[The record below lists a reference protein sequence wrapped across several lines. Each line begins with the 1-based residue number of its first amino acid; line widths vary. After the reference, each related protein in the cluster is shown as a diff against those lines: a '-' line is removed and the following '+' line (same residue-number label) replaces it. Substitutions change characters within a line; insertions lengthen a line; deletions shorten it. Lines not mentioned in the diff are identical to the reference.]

1 MANYLSNGDKILQ
14 KVLSNPKLMELGNYD
29 LSEVDTI
36 EDALVSENHVI
47 KSVAMLIECT
57 QAKQTPK
64 EIYNQVSSYLKE
76 ML

>member
-1 MANYLSNGDKILQ
+1 
-14 KVLSNPKLMELGNYD
+14 MELGNYD

>member
-14 KVLSNPKLMELGNYD
+14 KVLSDPKLMELGNYD

-36 EDALVSENHVI
+36 DDALLSENHVI
-47 KSVAMLIECT
+47 KSVAMLIEYT